1 MSKFVHLH
9 LHTEYSL
16 LDGFTVIDRLFE
28 RVKEQGMDAVAIT
41 DHGVMFGVVDFY
53 KAAKAAG
60 VKPIIGC
67 EVYMASRSMH
77 DKDASMD
84 KNRGHLVLL
93 VENAKGYENL
103 IHLVSRGFI
112 EGYYYKPRIDM
123 ALLEKH
129 NEGLICL
136 SACLAGDVQAL
147 IAEDRYGEAKALAQ
161 KFSDIFGPDRYYL
174 ELQDHSMELQKKV
187 NLQLIRMSKETGIP
201 LVATNDVHYIEPG
214 DHEVHDVLL
223 CIQTGK
229 TLADKDRMTF
239 PTREFYLKSPDEM
252 QRLFPYA
259 PEALANTVK
268 IAQRC
273 HFDFDFSSLH
283 LPEFDLPKDMT
294 AQVYLRQLC
303 YDGLHKRYHVTPE
316 HIRRLEFEL
325 GTIHDMGYEDYF
337 LIVWDFIKFAKEQGI
352 LVGPGRGSVG
362 GSLVA
367 YCLEITDVDPL
378 AYDLIFERFLNPER
392 VTMPDIDIDFQD
404 DRRQE
409 VIDYVVRKYGKEHV
423 AQIVTFGT
431 MAARAAIRDVGRAL
445 NQPYAD
451 VDKIAKE
458 IPTILGMTIGKALE
472 MNAKLKGYYDTDA
485 EARRLI
491 DFAQKVEGLPRHS
504 STHAAGVVISKAP
517 VDHYVPL
524 TVQDGNVTTQFGMLL
539 LEELGL
545 LKMDF
550 LGLRTL
556 TVIQRA
562 VDLIKEDYDL
572 DIDFSKIPTD
582 DPKSYVGI
590 GNGQTLGIFQLE
602 SAGMTR
608 FMRELRPTCL
618 EDIIAGISLYR
629 PGPMD
634 SIPRYVKSKNNPQLI
649 TYSDPKLKD
658 ILGVTYG
665 CLVYQEQVMQI
676 VRELG
681 GYSYGRSDLVR
692 RAMSKKKMSVM
703 EEERR
708 YFIHGKLDDEGN
720 VEIPGCLRNGVS
732 KEAADA
738 IFDDMIDFAKYAF
751 NKSHAAGYALVSFQ
765 TAWLKAHYPIEFMA
779 ALMSSVMGSQT
790 KLAVYI
796 VECQRM
802 NLKVLAPS
810 VNHSLEQF
818 SVEGSA
824 IRYGLLGI
832 KNVGSGIIKA
842 LVEEREQHGPYR
854 NFTEFCDRIPSG
866 ELNKKAV
873 ESLIKAGAF
882 DGMGA
887 RRSQLLASYER
898 IVDSAHRE
906 KRNNAAGQVSL
917 FSGLGMAM
925 AAGVNSGTNTNTN
938 TSADGHGA
946 ATSAPPGMPGLDTA
960 PPEML
965 PDVPEFDVRTL
976 LAFEKEVLGIYFSG
990 HPLSAYKD
998 DVDNISSLRLSDL
1011 FESWEEG
1018 AGAFA
1023 DGERV
1028 VLAGLIA
1035 KRTDKITRNNSRM
1048 CFLSLE
1054 DLYAAIEV
1062 LVFPMIM
1069 TRYELHLNEDSFI
1082 IVEGRL
1088 SLRED
1093 EPPKLVADAIYPLTQ
1108 ETIKR
1113 FRKVP
1118 DPKLFLKM
1126 EHLEAALWE
1135 RVKKILQN
1143 YAGDTE
1149 VVLYLEKEKKTIR
1162 TQQKLWVKPA
1172 ERLLTEL
1179 RVELGHDAVK
1189 LK

>member
-28 RVKEQGMDAVAIT
+28 RVKAQGMDAVAIT

-93 VENAKGYENL
+93 AENAKGYENL

-112 EGYYYKPRIDM
+112 EGYYYKPRIDLE
-123 ALLEKH
+123 LLSRH
-129 NEGLICL
+129 SEGLICL
-136 SACLAGDVQAL
+136 SACLGGDVQTL

-161 KFSDIFGPDRYYL
+161 KFFEIFGPERYYL
-174 ELQDHSMELQKKV
+174 ELQDHGMELQKKV

-201 LVATNDVHYIEPG
+201 LVATNDVHYIDSV
-214 DHEVHDVLL
+214 DHEIHDVLL

-229 TLADKDRMTF
+229 TLADQDRMTF
-239 PTREFYLKSPDEM
+239 PTREFYLKSPEEM

-259 PEALANTVK
+259 PDALANTVK
-268 IAQRC
+268 IAARC
-273 HFDFDFSSLH
+273 QFDFDFSSLH
-283 LPEFDLPKDMT
+283 LPEFELPKGMT
-294 AQVYLRQLC
+294 AQVYLRQRC
-303 YDGLHKRYHVTPE
+303 YEGLHKRYQVTPD

-337 LIVWDFIKFAKEQGI
+337 LIVWDFIKFAKENGI

-362 GSLVA
+362 GSMVA

-409 VIDYVVRKYGKEHV
+409 VIDYVIQKYGKEHV

-445 NQPYAD
+445 NLPYSE

-472 MNAKLKGYYDTDA
+472 MNAKLKGYYETDA

-491 DFAQKVEGLPRHS
+491 DFARKVEGLPRHS

-524 TVQDGNVTTQFGMLL
+524 VVQDGNVTTQFGMLL

-562 VDLIKEDYDL
+562 VEMVRENYDL
-572 DIDFSKIPTD
+572 EVDFTKISLD
-582 DPKSYVGI
+582 DPKSYEGI
-590 GNGQTLGIFQLE
+590 GSGQTLGIFQLE

-608 FMRELRPTCL
+608 FMRELKPTCL

-634 SIPRYVKSKNNPQLI
+634 SIPKYVKSKNNPGLVS
-649 TYSDPKLKD
+649 YADPKLRD

-751 NKSHAAGYALVSFQ
+751 NKSHAAGYALVIFQ
-765 TAWLKAHYPIEFMA
+765 TAWLKAHYPLEFMA

-796 VECQRM
+796 VESQRM
-802 NLKVLAPS
+802 NLRVLAPS
-810 VNHSLEQF
+810 VNHSVEQF
-818 SVEGSA
+818 SVEGGA

-832 KNVGSGIIKA
+832 KNVGSGIIRA
-842 LVEEREQHGPYR
+842 LVEEREKRGPYR
-854 NFTEFCDRIPSG
+854 NFTEFCDRMPSG

-882 DGMGA
+882 DGMGG

-917 FSGLGMAM
+917 FSGLGTAM
-925 AAGVNSGTNTNTN
+925 TQGAGAGE
-938 TSADGHGA
+938 G
-946 ATSAPPGMPGLDTA
+946 
-960 PPEML
+960 PETPEIL
-965 PDVPEFDVRTL
+965 PAVPEFDVRTL

-990 HPLSAYKD
+990 HPLSAYKE
-998 DVDNISSLRLSDL
+998 DVDLISSLRLSDL

-1018 AGAFA
+1018 TGQFA

-1028 VLAGLIA
+1028 VIAGLVA
-1035 KRTDKITRNNSRM
+1035 KRTDKITRSNARM

-1054 DLYAAIEV
+1054 DLYAAVEV
-1062 LVFPMIM
+1062 LVFPMVLS
-1069 TRYELHLNEDSFI
+1069 RYELHLNEDSFI

-1093 EPPKLVADAIYPLTQ
+1093 EPPKLVADAVYPLNQ
-1108 ETIKR
+1108 ETIRR
-1113 FRKVP
+1113 FKKMP

-1126 EHLEAALWE
+1126 ERLEAPLWE
-1135 RVKKILQN
+1135 RVKKVLQK
-1143 YAGDTE
+1143 YPGGTE
-1149 VVLYLEKEKKTIR
+1149 VVLYLEQEKKTIR
-1162 TQQKLWVKPA
+1162 TQQKLWIKPA

>member
-28 RVKEQGMDAVAIT
+28 RVKAEGMDAVAIT

-93 VENAKGYENL
+93 AENAKGYENL

-112 EGYYYKPRIDM
+112 EGYYYKPRIDLE
-123 ALLEKH
+123 LLSKH
-129 NEGLICL
+129 SEGLICL
-136 SACLAGDVQAL
+136 SACLGGDVQAL
-147 IAEDRYGEAKALAQ
+147 IAEDRYGEAKALALNYY
-161 KFSDIFGPDRYYL
+161 DIFGPERYYL
-174 ELQDHSMELQKKV
+174 ELQDHGIELQKKV

-201 LVATNDVHYIEPG
+201 LVATNDVHYIDPG

-229 TLADKDRMTF
+229 TLADQDRMTF
-239 PTREFYLKSPDEM
+239 PTREFYLKSPEEM

-268 IAQRC
+268 IAKRC
-273 HFDFDFSSLH
+273 QFDFDFSSLH
-283 LPEFDLPKDMT
+283 LPEFELPEGMT

-409 VIDYVVRKYGKEHV
+409 VIDYVVEKYGKEHV

-445 NQPYAD
+445 NLPYAD

-458 IPTILGMTIGKALE
+458 IPTLLGMTIDKALE

-491 DFAQKVEGLPRHS
+491 DFARKVEGLPRHS

-562 VDLIKEDYDL
+562 VDMIKENYDI
-572 DIDFSKIPTD
+572 DVDFSKISTE
-582 DPKSYVGI
+582 DPKTYTGI

-608 FMRELRPTCL
+608 FMRELKPTCL
-618 EDIIAGISLYR
+618 EDITAGISLYR

-634 SIPRYVKSKNNPQLI
+634 SIPKYVKSKNNPQLI
-649 TYSDPKLKD
+649 TYLDPKLEG

-720 VEIPGCLRNGVS
+720 VEIAGCLRNGVS

-765 TAWLKAHYPIEFMA
+765 TAWLKAHYPVEFMA

-802 NLKVLAPS
+802 NLKVLPPS
-810 VNHSLEQF
+810 VNHSVEQF

-832 KNVGSGIIKA
+832 KNVGSGIIRA
-842 LVEEREQHGPYR
+842 LEAERRDHGPFR

-917 FSGLGMAM
+917 FSGLGMAI
-925 AAGVNSGTNTNTN
+925 AGEVSA
-938 TSADGHGA
+938 SADGSEA
-946 ATSAPPGMPGLDTA
+946 STPPA
-960 PPEML
+960 PPELL

-990 HPLSAYKD
+990 HPLSAFKD

-1011 FESWEEG
+1011 FDSWEEG
-1018 AGAFA
+1018 TGQFA

-1028 VLAGLIA
+1028 VIAGLIA
-1035 KRTDKITRNNSRM
+1035 KRTDKITRSNARM

-1054 DLYAAIEV
+1054 DLYAAVEV
-1062 LVFPMIM
+1062 MVFPMIM

-1093 EPPKLVADAIYPLTQ
+1093 EPPKLIADAVYPLTP

-1113 FRKVP
+1113 FKKVP

-1126 EHLEAALWE
+1126 AHLEAPLWE
-1135 RVKKILQN
+1135 RVKQVLQK
-1143 YAGDTE
+1143 YPGEME

-1162 TQQKLWVKPA
+1162 TQQKLWVKA
-1172 ERLLTEL
+1172 ADRLLTEL

-1189 LK
+1189 IK

>member
-1 MSKFVHLH
+1 MGQFVHLH

-28 RVKEQGMDAVAIT
+28 RVKAQGMNAVAVT

-67 EVYMASRSMH
+67 EVYMASRSMR

-93 VENAKGYENL
+93 VENTKGYENL
-103 IHLVSRGFI
+103 IHLVSMGFV
-112 EGYYYKPRIDM
+112 EGYYYKPRIDLD
-123 ALLEKH
+123 LLSRH
-129 NEGLICL
+129 SEGLICL
-136 SACLAGDVQAL
+136 SACLGGDVQAL
-147 IAEDRYGEAKALAQ
+147 LAEDRYGEAKALALRY
-161 KFSDIFGPDRYYL
+161 FEIFGPERYYL
-174 ELQDHSMELQKKV
+174 ELQDHGMDLQKKV

-201 LVATNDVHYIEPG
+201 LVVTNDVHYVESG

-229 TLADKDRMTF
+229 TLADQDRMSF
-239 PTREFYLKSPDEM
+239 PTREFYLKSPEEM

-268 IAQRC
+268 IAAMC
-273 HFDFDFSSLH
+273 NFDFDFSSLH
-283 LPEFDLPKDMT
+283 LPGFELPGGTT
-294 AQVYLRQLC
+294 AQVYLRQRC
-303 YDGLHKRYHVTPE
+303 YEGLHKRYQVTPE

-337 LIVWDFIKFAKEQGI
+337 LIVWDFIKFAKESGI

-362 GSLVA
+362 GSMVA

-392 VTMPDIDIDFQD
+392 ITMPDIDIDFQD

-409 VIDYVVRKYGKEHV
+409 VIDYVIQKYGKAHV
-423 AQIVTFGT
+423 AQIITFGT

-445 NQPYAD
+445 NLPYAE

-458 IPTILGMTIGKALE
+458 IPTLLGMTISKALE
-472 MNAKLKGYYDTDA
+472 MNAKLKSYYDTEP

-491 DFAQKVEGLPRHS
+491 DFARKVEGLPRHS

-556 TVIQRA
+556 TVIERA
-562 VDLIKEDYDL
+562 IQMIRNHHGLEVD
-572 DIDFSKIPTD
+572 FTKIPLD
-582 DPKSYVGI
+582 DPKSYEGI
-590 GNGQTLGIFQLE
+590 ASGQTLGIFQLE

-608 FMRELRPTCL
+608 FMRELKPTCL

-634 SIPRYVKSKNNPQLI
+634 SIPRYVKSKNNPELI
-649 TYSDPKLKD
+649 TYADPKLKN

-751 NKSHAAGYALVSFQ
+751 NKSHAAGYALVIYQ
-765 TAWLKAHYPIEFMA
+765 TMWLKAHYPVEFMA
-779 ALMSSVMGSQT
+779 ALMSSVMGTQT

-802 NLKVLAPS
+802 GLKVLAPS
-810 VNHSLEQF
+810 VNYSVEQF
-818 SVEGSA
+818 SVEGHE
-824 IRYGLLGI
+824 IRFGLLGV
-832 KNVGSGIIKA
+832 KNVGSGIIRA
-842 LVEEREQHGPYR
+842 LVEERQKHGAFR
-854 NFTEFCDRIPSG
+854 TFTEFCDRMPSS

-906 KRNNAAGQVSL
+906 KRNNATGQVSL
-917 FSGLGMAM
+917 FAGFGTGLSSDG
-925 AAGVNSGTNTNTN
+925 NRSGTV
-938 TSADGHGA
+938 SAQGA
-946 ATSAPPGMPGLDTA
+946 QSKDETFELSAA
-960 PPEML
+960 PQELL

-998 DVDNISSLRLSDL
+998 DVDAISSLRLSDL
-1011 FESWEEG
+1011 YESWEEG
-1018 AGAFA
+1018 TGQFA

-1035 KRTDKITRNNSRM
+1035 KRTDKITRNNTRM
-1048 CFLSLE
+1048 CFLNLE
-1054 DLYAAIEV
+1054 DLYASIEV

-1069 TRYELHLNEDSFI
+1069 TRYELHLNEDGFI

-1093 EPPKLVADAIYPLTQ
+1093 EPPKLVADAIYPLSP
-1108 ETIKR
+1108 ETAKR
-1113 FRKVP
+1113 FKKVP

-1126 EHLEAALWE
+1126 GHLESTIWE
-1135 RVKKILQN
+1135 RVKQVLQRFP
-1143 YAGDTE
+1143 GDTE
-1149 VVLYLEKEKKTIR
+1149 VVLYLEQEKKTIR

-1172 ERLLTEL
+1172 DRLLTEL